1 MCIRFLH
8 TTSYYNIPTFV
19 VKDFFMEVSQ
29 VDKLIDNVSKATDDG
44 DYKSAVNNL
53 SNVLEH
59 VEDIYGETI
68 EIEELKQE
76 LDNITELL
84 N

>member
-1 MCIRFLH
+1 
-8 TTSYYNIPTFV
+8 
-19 VKDFFMEVSQ
+19 MEVSQ